1 MTEENNQI
9 TLQDIDAVVRIID
22 TVCARGA
29 IRGQEMI
36 AVGTLREK
44 FGALLQ
50 AEADKQQAAAEAAGP
65 PAAAAGP
72 PAAPSEEV
80 QDVAVEEVVD
90 ADLSNLN

>member
-36 AVGTLREK
+36 AVGSLREK

-65 PAAAAGP
+65 PAAP
-72 PAAPSEEV
+72 PEEV
-80 QDVAVEEVVD
+80 QDVVVEEVVD
-90 ADLSNLN
+90 ADLSTLN

>member
-29 IRGQEMI
+29 IRGQEMT
-36 AVGTLREK
+36 AVGSLREK

-50 AEADKQQAAAEAAGP
+50 AEVDRQQAAEAAGQ
-65 PAAAAGP
+65 

-90 ADLSNLN
+90 ADLSTLN

>member
-29 IRGQEMI
+29 IRGQEMT

-65 PAAAAGP
+65 PAAP
-72 PAAPSEEV
+72 PEDV

>member
-29 IRGQEMI
+29 IRGQ
-36 AVGTLREK
+36 
-44 FGALLQ
+44 

-65 PAAAAGP
+65 PAAP
-72 PAAPSEEV
+72 PEEV
-80 QDVAVEEVVD
+80 QDVAVEDVVD
-90 ADLSNLN
+90 ADLSTLN